1 MNREHRVEIPG
12 GSIYYRTEGTGPVLV
27 LAGGGAS
34 NTDTLSG
41 LASELAGDYT
51 VITYDRRGYSR
62 SRLDHPDQPATI
74 ADHGA
79 DVGRVIADLGVGQ
92 AAVFGSSI
100 GALIVLALATAAPAT
115 ISTLVVHE
123 PPLAQ
128 LLAEQDRPAFAL
140 EGSSGSDP
148 GATLDSIAASVG
160 VRRKLVGAGSGD
172 RLELNSADL
181 ELFVSR
187 DVPAVGAFEL
197 ELERLDPIAE
207 RVIVT
212 GGEAGRDFY
221 PYRCANTLADRLGRP
236 LVELPGNHAGMIQQP
251 VEFAA
256 RLKELLRSA

>member
-148 GATLDSIAASVG
+148 GATL
-160 VRRKLVGAGSGD
+160 
-172 RLELNSADL
+172 